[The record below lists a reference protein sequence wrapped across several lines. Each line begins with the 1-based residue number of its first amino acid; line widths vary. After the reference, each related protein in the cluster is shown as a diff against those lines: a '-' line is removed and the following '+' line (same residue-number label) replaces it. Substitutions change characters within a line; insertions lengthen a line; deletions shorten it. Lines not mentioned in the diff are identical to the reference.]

1 MNLKPTYRAHAH
13 VPEVPQPAPPIPPPY
28 PETPPG
34 RPTELP
40 PDIHE
45 PDAPGR
51 EKPPEGDPP
60 FKPNPIVSLH

>member
-1 MNLKPTYRAHAH
+1 MNREPFLQMHAH

-40 PDIHE
+40 PDIQE
-45 PDAPGR
+45 PGTPGR
-51 EKPPEGDPP
+51 ETPPEGDPP
-60 FKPNPIVSLH
+60 FKPNPVVTLH